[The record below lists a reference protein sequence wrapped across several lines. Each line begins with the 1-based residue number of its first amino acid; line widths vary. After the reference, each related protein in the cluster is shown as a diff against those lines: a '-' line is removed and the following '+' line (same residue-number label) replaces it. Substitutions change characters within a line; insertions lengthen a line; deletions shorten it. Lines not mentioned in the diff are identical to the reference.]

1 MKIEEKKIKIGD
13 IYDGYLNEGENG
25 VVGYHG
31 RLNIRPSYQREFV
44 YDTAQRDLVLD
55 TILKGFP
62 LSIMYW
68 MKNGENED
76 GEPLYDL
83 LDGQQ
88 RTISFCEYLDGKYEY
103 DGLLACASPI
113 RMEQIKNYEI
123 TIYICEGNDEE
134 RIKWFERINIAGKQL
149 TKQEIRNSTYSG
161 TWCNDAKKN
170 FSRSGCRVGKTFG
183 DYLKGDWIRQD
194 WLETAL
200 SWIADRDGLIDD
212 KSGLDKIEKYMSA
225 HKDDENANDLIQ
237 YFNAVVKW
245 VKNVFHTYR
254 PTMKGLPWGVY
265 YNKYKDVAY
274 IAEDVEEEVAK
285 LMDDDEVQ
293 NKKAIY
299 EYVLSGHT
307 PITAN
312 RLNFRCFDQKTIN
325 RVYKKQGGICPAC
338 GKSFALKDMEADHII
353 PWSKGGKTVEENC
366 QMLCQSCNSSKG
378 AKALPIPIASDKEAE

>member
-13 IYDGYLNEGENG
+13 IYDGYLNEGEDG

-31 RLNIRPSYQREFV
+31 RLNIRPAYQREFV
-44 YDTAQRDLVLD
+44 YDEKQRNLVID
-55 TILKGFP
+55 TILQGFP

-88 RTISFCEYLDGKYEY
+88 RTISFCEYLDGVFKYEGFY
-103 DGLLACASPI
+103 AHASAT
-113 RMEQIKNYEI
+113 RMEQVKNYEI
-123 TIYICEGNDEE
+123 TVYICDGTDAE
-134 RIKWFERINIAGKQL
+134 RIAWFERINIAGERL

-161 TWCNDAKKN
+161 EWCNDAKKH
-170 FSRSGCRVGKTFG
+170 FSRSTCSAKTIAEK
-183 DYLKGDWIRQD
+183 YLNGDWKRQD
-194 WLETAL
+194 WLEQVL
-200 SWIADRDGLIDD
+200 LWISDRDGLT
-212 KSGLDKIEKYMSA
+212 IEEYMKN
-225 HKDDENANDLIQ
+225 HQNDENADELVR
-237 YFNAVVKW
+237 YFNQVDKW
-245 VKNVFHTYR
+245 RKTIFPEANYR
-254 PTMKGLPWGVY
+254 REMKGLPWGVY

-312 RLNFRCFDQKTIN
+312 RLNFRRFDQKTIN

>member
-1 MKIEEKKIKIGD
+1 MKIEEKKIKIGE
-13 IYDGYLNEGENG
+13 IYDGYLNEGEDG

-31 RLNIRPSYQREFV
+31 WLNIRPSYQREFV
-44 YDTAQRDLVLD
+44 YEKEQRDLVID

-68 MKNGENED
+68 MKNGEDEN
-76 GEPLYDL
+76 GNPCYDL

-103 DGLLACASPI
+103 DGLVAGASPI
-113 RMEQIKNYEI
+113 RMKQIEDYEI
-123 TIYICEGNDEE
+123 TVYICEGNDEE

-161 TWCNDAKKN
+161 TWCTDAKKN
-170 FSRSGCRVGKTFG
+170 FSRSGCRVGTIFEE
-183 DYLKGDWIRQD
+183 YLKGEWVRQE

-200 SWIADRDGLIDD
+200 SWIADRDGLTDD

-265 YNKYKDVAY
+265 FNKYKDVAY

-307 PITAN
+307 PATKC
-312 RLNFRCFDQKTIN
+312 RLNFRRFDQKTIN
-325 RVYKKQGGICPAC
+325 TVYTRQGGKCAKCNKPFPI
-338 GKSFALKDMEADHII
+338 KEMEADHIK
-353 PWSKGGKTVEENC
+353 PWSKGGKTVIENC
-366 QMLCQSCNSSKG
+366 QMLCASCNSSKG
-378 AKALPIPIASDKEAE
+378 AKSDAEFSVDKEAE

>member
-1 MKIEEKKIKIGD
+1 MKIEEKKIKIAD
-13 IYDGYLNEGENG
+13 IYDGYQNNGEDG

-44 YDTAQRDLVLD
+44 YEAKQRDLVLD

-68 MKNGENED
+68 MKNGENAD

-103 DGLLACASPI
+103 NGLIACASPI

-123 TIYICEGNDEE
+123 TVYICEGNDEE

-161 TWCNDAKKN
+161 AWCTDAKKN
-170 FSRSGCRVGKTFG
+170 FSRASGCFVTADKQYFV
-183 DYLKGDWIRQD
+183 GDWNRQE
-194 WLETAL
+194 WLEIVL
-200 SWIADRDGLIDD
+200 SWIADRDGFTDD
-212 KSGLDKIEKYMSA
+212 KSGLDKIEKYMNA
-225 HKDDENANDLIQ
+225 HKDDENANDLIR
-237 YFNAVVKW
+237 YYSSVRKW
-245 VKNVFHTYR
+245 RKTVFTFYD
-254 PTMKGLPWGVY
+254 PSMKGVDWGIL
-265 YNKYKDVAY
+265 YNRYKDTAY
-274 IAEDVEEEVAK
+274 IAEDIKEEVNK
-285 LMDDDEVQ
+285 LLDDDEVQ

-299 EYVLSGHT
+299 GYVLSGHT

-312 RLNFRCFDQKTIN
+312 RLNFRRFDQKTIN
-325 RVYKKQGGICPAC
+325 RVYKKQGGICPTC
-338 GKSFALKDMEADHII
+338 GKPFALKEMEADHII

-366 QMLCQSCNSSKG
+366 QMLCKSCNASKG
-378 AKALPIPIASDKEAE
+378 ATTIVC

>member
-1 MKIEEKKIKIGD
+1 MKIEEKKIKVGE
-13 IYDGYLNEGENG
+13 IYDGYLNEGEDG
-25 VVGYHG
+25 VIGYHG

-44 YDTAQRDLVLD
+44 YDTVQRDLVID

-103 DGLLACASPI
+103 DGLVAGASPI
-113 RMEQIKNYEI
+113 RMKQIEDYEI
-123 TIYICEGNDEE
+123 TVYICEGNDEE
-134 RIKWFERINIAGKQL
+134 RIKWFERINVAGKQL

-161 TWCNDAKKN
+161 TWCTDAKKN
-170 FSRSGCRVGKTFG
+170 FSSAGCRVKKSYE
-183 DYLKGDWIRQD
+183 DYLKGEWIRQE

-225 HKDDENANDLIQ
+225 HQDDENANDLIQ
-237 YFNAVVKW
+237 YFNLVMKW

-254 PTMKGLPWGVY
+254 TTMKGLPWGVY
-265 YNKYKDVAY
+265 FNKYKDVAY
-274 IAEDVEEEVAK
+274 NTEDVEEEVAK

-307 PITAN
+307 PATKC
-312 RLNFRCFDQKTIN
+312 RLNFRRFDQKTIN
-325 RVYKKQGGICPAC
+325 TVYKRQE
-338 GKSFALKDMEADHII
+338 GKCAKCHKPFPIKEMEADHIK
-353 PWSKGGKTVEENC
+353 PWSKGGKTVIENC
-366 QMLCQSCNSSKG
+366 QMLCASCNSSKG
-378 AKALPIPIASDKEAE
+378 AKSDAEFSVDEEAE

>member
-1 MKIEEKKIKIGD
+1 MKIEEKKIKIGE
-13 IYDGYLNEGENG
+13 IYDGYLNEGEDG

-44 YDTAQRDLVLD
+44 YDPAQRDLVLD

-68 MKNGENED
+68 MKNGKNED

-103 DGLLACASPI
+103 DGLVAGASPI
-113 RMEQIKNYEI
+113 RMKQIEDYEI
-123 TIYICEGNDEE
+123 TVYICEGNDEE
-134 RIKWFERINIAGKQL
+134 RIKWFERINVAGKQL

-161 TWCNDAKKN
+161 AWCTDAKKN

-183 DYLKGDWIRQD
+183 DYLKGDWIRQE

-200 SWIADRDGLIDD
+200 SWIADRDGLTDD

-225 HKDDENANDLIQ
+225 HKDDENANDLIK
-237 YFNAVVKW
+237 YFNTVVEW
-245 VKNVFHTYR
+245 VKNVFHAYR
-254 PTMKGLPWGVY
+254 PTMRGLPWGVY
-265 YNKYKDVAY
+265 YNKYKYVTY
-274 IAEDVEEEVAK
+274 TAEDIEEEVAK

-307 PITAN
+307 PATKC
-312 RLNFRCFDQKTIN
+312 RLNFRRFDQKTIN
-325 RVYKKQGGICPAC
+325 TVYKRQD
-338 GKSFALKDMEADHII
+338 GKCAKCHKPFPIKEMEADHRI
-353 PWSKGGKTVEENC
+353 PWSKGGKTVIENC
-366 QMLCQSCNSSKG
+366 QMLCASCNSSKG
-378 AKALPIPIASDKEAE
+378 AKSDAEFSVDEEAE

>member
-1 MKIEEKKIKIGD
+1 MKIEEKKIKIGE
-13 IYDGYLNEGENG
+13 IYDGYLNEGEDG

-44 YDTAQRDLVLD
+44 YEKEQRDLVID

-68 MKNGENED
+68 MKNGEDEN
-76 GEPLYDL
+76 GNPCYDL

-103 DGLLACASPI
+103 DGLVAGASPI
-113 RMEQIKNYEI
+113 RMKQIEDYEI
-123 TIYICEGNDEE
+123 TVYICEGNDEE

-161 TWCNDAKKN
+161 TWCTDAKKN
-170 FSRSGCRVGKTFG
+170 FSRSGCRVGTIFEE
-183 DYLKGDWIRQD
+183 YLKGEWIRQE

-200 SWIADRDGLIDD
+200 AWIADRDGFTDD
-212 KSGLDKIEKYMSA
+212 KCGLDKIEKYMST

-237 YFNAVVKW
+237 YFNTVVKW
-245 VKNVFHTYR
+245 VKNVFRTYH

-265 YNKYKDVAY
+265 FNKYKDVAY

-312 RLNFRCFDQKTIN
+312 RLNFRRFDQKTIN

-338 GKSFALKDMEADHII
+338 GKSCVLKDMEADHII